1 MKRKARASR
10 QPALGVRN
18 PGPAVLIYDTTLR
31 DGSQGEGVSMSVE
44 DKLDIARQLDD
55 LGVAWIEG
63 GWPGSNP
70 KDVAFFEQGR
80 RIRLRRA
87 KLAAFGSTRRAGIA
101 ASADS
106 NLRALVA
113 AKTPTVTIFGK
124 SWDLHVTDALRTTL
138 DENLRMIADSVKY
151 LKAHC
156 GQVVYDAE
164 HFFDGYRANP
174 GYALQTLE
182 AAAGAGADWL
192 VLCDTNGGSLPDFVH
207 AAAALVAGR
216 FNLPVGIHTH
226 NDAGMAAANSIEAVR
241 AGATMVQGTM
251 NGLGERCG
259 NADLTAVIPV
269 VELKLGRRCLPAG
282 NLPKI
287 TAVSRYVCEITNQN
301 LRDNQPFV
309 GRSAFAHKGG
319 VHVSAVQR
327 NALTYEHVRPE
338 AVGNARRVLV
348 SELSGRSNVLAL
360 AGGRY
365 DLDRNP
371 EKMKEILDRVRELE
385 NEGYQ
390 FESAE
395 ASFDLVVRKAM
406 GDWRP
411 FFRLHGFRVFADLSH
426 GGSGMVEASIQL
438 EVDGRREHTAAEGN
452 GPVNALDGALRKA
465 LLPFYPQLAEVE
477 LVDYKVR
484 VINAKAA
491 TAARVRVTIES
502 SDRHERWRTVGVHEN
517 IIQASFRALV
527 DSIEYKLLRERDRSR
542 RTGQRKA

>member
-1 MKRKARASR
+1 MTKQGRGARGAGR
-10 QPALGVRN
+10 AARN
-18 PGPAVLIYDTTLR
+18 QEPGVLIYDTTLR

-44 DKLDIARQLDD
+44 DKLDIAGQLDD

-80 RIRLRRA
+80 KLKLRAA
-87 KLAAFGSTRRAGIA
+87 KLAAFGSTRRAGIGA
-101 ASADS
+101 AADA

-113 AKTPTVTIFGK
+113 AKTPVVTIFGK
-124 SWDLHVTDALRTTL
+124 TWDLHVTDALRTTL

-151 LKAHC
+151 LKARC
-156 GQVVYDAE
+156 GEVIYDAE

-174 GYALQTLE
+174 EYALKTLE
-182 AAAGAGADWL
+182 AAAGAGAAWL
-192 VLCDTNGGSLPDFVH
+192 VLCDTNGGSLPAFVH
-207 AAAALVAGR
+207 EATATVSDR
-216 FNLPVGIHTH
+216 FGLPIGIHAH
-226 NDAGMAAANSIEAVR
+226 NDSGVAAANSIEAVR
-241 AGATMVQGTM
+241 AGATMVQGTI

-259 NADLTAVIPV
+259 NADLTAVIPA
-269 VELKLGRRCLPAG
+269 VELKLGQRCLPAG
-282 NLPKI
+282 SLPKI

-327 NALTYEHVRPE
+327 NSRTYEHVSPE
-338 AVGNARRVLV
+338 AVGNVRRVLV

-365 DLDRNP
+365 DLEKNP
-371 EKMKEILDRVRELE
+371 AKMKEILDRVRELE

-406 GDWRP
+406 GDWSP
-411 FFRLHGFRVFADLSH
+411 FFKLHGFRIFADLSTA
-426 GGSGMVEASIQL
+426 GSGMVEASIQL

-465 LLPFYPQLAEVE
+465 LLPFYPALAEVE

-502 SDRHERWRTVGVHEN
+502 SDRHERWRTVGVNEN
-517 IIQASFRALV
+517 IIQASFQALV
-527 DSIEYKLLRERDRSR
+527 DSIEYKLLRERDRTR
-542 RTGQRKA
+542 RR